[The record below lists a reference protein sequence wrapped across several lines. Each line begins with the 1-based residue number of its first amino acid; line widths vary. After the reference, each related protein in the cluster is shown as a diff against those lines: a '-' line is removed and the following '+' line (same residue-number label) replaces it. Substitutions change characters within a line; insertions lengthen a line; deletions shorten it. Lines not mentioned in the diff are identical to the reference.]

1 MNEGLET
8 DLAVYANIWGRV
20 NTTTTTTT
28 TTEI

>member
-20 NTTTTTTT
+20 NTTTTTT
-28 TTEI
+28 EI